1 MKRLLLACAL
11 IPCIAFANGGF
22 NSEGTRV
29 VVKNGSY
36 SIEYDPRHDMRG
48 ASYRLN
54 GNQFRGSGTLPAVV
68 VGSNGAQSAEAIPAT
83 YRVVTDKRK
92 VFASILQRAREV
104 GPYVIKGGAR
114 FIWGFAKFSIYS
126 AAFQYAVNAIVGSK
140 FSWNDERND
149 FVRPADDNTYI
160 VIATKNSQNVVSG
173 SEKTSLQVENLCKY
187 DLNNECEVLDY
198 AKGRESAN
206 AVANAYCQSKTFVKD
221 GKTHHFDYVGWGG
234 HCFSAPEYNTMTY
247 DYGVVIFKYVDYVP
261 MTLDEFIEEGTPE
274 AAESPDE
281 WVKTSEVQPD
291 GEPKILVTDGTIAQ
305 SRPYTD
311 PADGKAKQSKWTFNS
326 DGSVKEVITDRPDL
340 TPDSPQAPKLDPN
353 AVPDNKTDN
362 PDKKTQ
368 PASQPAPID
377 LCKEHPDILACDT
390 VPDEPESKEPKFDVP
405 TETHDLLFAP
415 ATIFPDSGV
424 CPAPISFELS
434 IPFSGSKTFAFD
446 TTYICDV
453 ATKLRGLIIAVAW
466 LVAAIFCLKAFKS

>member
-1 MKRLLLACAL
+1 MKKLFLACAL
-11 IPCIAFANGGF
+11 IPCFVLAADGF

-48 ASYRLN
+48 ANYRLN
-54 GNQFRGSGTLPAVV
+54 GNQFRGSGSLPAVV

-92 VFASILQRAREV
+92 VFASILSKARAA
-104 GPYVIKGGAR
+104 GPILKNIGSATIR
-114 FIWGFAKFSIYS
+114 FGWQAIVFNL
-126 AAFQYAVNAIVGSK
+126 VTNAIFGSK

-160 VIATKNSQNVVSG
+160 VIASKNSQNVVSG
-173 SEKTSLQVENLCKY
+173 SKKTSLEVENLCKY
-187 DLNNECEVLDY
+187 HLNNECEVLDY
-198 AKGRESAN
+198 AKGIESAG
-206 AVANAYCQSKTFVKD
+206 AVAKAYCQSKTFVIN
-221 GKTHHFDYVGWGG
+221 GKTHHFERTDWGG
-234 HCFSAPEYNTMTY
+234 HCYSGKYQRISM

-274 AAESPDE
+274 AAASPTE

-291 GEPKILVTDGTIAQ
+291 GEPKIMVTDGTVAQ

-390 VPDEPESKEPKFDVP
+390 VPDKPETTDTDFDIPKEEVSLKFTPDNVFP
-405 TETHDLLFAP
+405 TD
-415 ATIFPDSGV
+415 GV
-424 CPAPISFELS
+424 CPVPVQFQAFGSTFG
-434 IPFSGSKTFAFD
+434 FSMQPA
-446 TTYICDV
+446 CDL
-453 ATKLRGLIIAVAW
+453 ASMLRPMIIAFAW
-466 LVAAIFCLKAFKS
+466 LVAAFFCARTIRES

>member
-1 MKRLLLACAL
+1 MKRLLLACTL
-11 IPCIAFANGGF
+11 IPCFALAADGF

-68 VGSNGAQSAEAIPAT
+68 VGSNGAQSADAIPAA

-140 FSWNDERND
+140 FYWNDDRND

-160 VIATKNSQNVVSG
+160 VIATKNSQNAVSG
-173 SEKTSLQVENLCKY
+173 SNQTSLQVENICKY
-187 DLNNECEVLDY
+187 DLKNDCEVLDY
-198 AKGRESAN
+198 AKGIDAAT
-206 AVANAYCQSKTFVKD
+206 AVARAYCQSKTFVLN
-221 GKTHHFDYVGWGG
+221 GKTHHYETTGWGG
-234 HCFSAPEYNTMTY
+234 KCVSTNPPYINM
-247 DYGVVIFKYVDYVP
+247 DSGVVIFKYVDYVP

-274 AAESPDE
+274 AAASPDE
-281 WVKTSEVQPD
+281 WVRTSEVKPD
-291 GEPKILVTDGTIAQ
+291 GEPKILVTDGTVAQ

-353 AVPDNKTDN
+353 AAPDNKTDN

-390 VPDEPESKEPKFDVP
+390 VPDKPETTDTDFDIPKEEVPLKFTPDNVFP
-405 TETHDLLFAP
+405 TD
-415 ATIFPDSGV
+415 GV
-424 CPAPISFELS
+424 CPVPVQFQAFGSTFG
-434 IPFSGSKTFAFD
+434 FSMQPA
-446 TTYICDV
+446 CDL
-453 ATKLRGLIIAVAW
+453 AGMLRPMIIAFAW
-466 LVAAIFCLKAFKS
+466 LVAAFFCARTIRES

>member
-1 MKRLLLACAL
+1 MKKLFLACAL
-11 IPCIAFANGGF
+11 IPCFALAADGF

-54 GNQFRGSGTLPAVV
+54 GNQFRGGGTLPAVV

-92 VFASILQRAREV
+92 VFASLLQKARAAGPAIL
-104 GPYVIKGGAR
+104 KGGKALGSLTLR
-114 FIWGFAKFSIYS
+114 TGWQFLVWQLVSS
-126 AAFQYAVNAIVGSK
+126 AISGSK
-140 FSWNDERND
+140 FSWNDERKD
-149 FVRPADDNTYI
+149 FVREADDNTYI
-160 VIATKNSQNVVSG
+160 VIATKNSHTVVSG
-173 SEKTSLQVENLCKY
+173 SNKTSLEVENLCKY
-187 DLNNECEVLDY
+187 NLNNECEVLDY
-198 AKGRESAN
+198 AKGIESAS
-206 AVANAYCQSKTFVKD
+206 AVAKAYCQSKTFVED

-234 HCFSAPEYNTMTY
+234 HCFSAPEYNRMTY

-291 GEPKILVTDGTIAQ
+291 GEPKILITDGTIAQ

-353 AVPDNKTDN
+353 AVPDKKTDN

-390 VPDEPESKEPKFDVP
+390 VPDKPETTDTDFDIPKEEVSLKFTPDNVFP
-405 TETHDLLFAP
+405 TD
-415 ATIFPDSGV
+415 GV
-424 CPAPISFELS
+424 CPVPVQFQAFGSTFG
-434 IPFSGSKTFAFD
+434 FSLQPA
-446 TTYICDV
+446 CDL
-453 ATKLRGLIIAVAW
+453 ASMLRPMIIAFAW
-466 LVAAIFCLKAFKS
+466 LVAAFFCARTIRE

>member
-1 MKRLLLACAL
+1 MKKLFLTCAL
-11 IPCIAFANGGF
+11 IPCFAFANGGF

-68 VGSNGAQSAEAIPAT
+68 VGSNGAQSADAIPAA

-140 FSWNDERND
+140 FSWNDDRND

-160 VIATKNSQNVVSG
+160 VIATKNSHRVSTD
-173 SEKTSLQVENLCKY
+173 SSFTSLEVENLCKY
-187 DLNNECEVLDY
+187 NLDNECEVLDY
-198 AKGRESAN
+198 AKGIESAG
-206 AVANAYCQSKTFVKD
+206 AVAKAYCQSKTFVID
-221 GKTHHFDYVGWGG
+221 GKTKHYERTDWGG
-234 HCFSAPEYNTMTY
+234 HCYSGEYDRISM

-274 AAESPDE
+274 AAASPTE

-291 GEPKILVTDGTIAQ
+291 GEPKIMVTDGTVAQ

-362 PDKKTQ
+362 PDKKTN

-390 VPDEPESKEPKFDVP
+390 VPDKPETTDTDFDIPKEEVSLKFTPDNVFP
-405 TETHDLLFAP
+405 TD
-415 ATIFPDSGV
+415 GV
-424 CPAPISFELS
+424 CPVPVQFQAFGSTFG
-434 IPFSGSKTFAFD
+434 FSLQPA
-446 TTYICDV
+446 CDL
-453 ATKLRGLIIAVAW
+453 ASMLRPMIIAFAW
-466 LVAAIFCLKAFKS
+466 LVAAFFCARTIRES